1 MSCKSFKFSYLV
13 SLVKWKDMS
22 EKKLFLL
29 DGHALVYRAHYAFI
43 TRPLINSKGMNT
55 SAVTGFTRT
64 LWDIMRNE
72 KPTHIAVSFDLTGP
86 TFRHDMFPDYKANR
100 DAQPE
105 DITQAL
111 PYIKEIIRGFNI
123 PIIELEGFEADDV
136 IGTIAKQAEK
146 EGFTVYMV
154 TPDKDYGQLVSENI
168 FMYKPSRQGNGV
180 DIWGVKD
187 ICEKWDVAR
196 VEQVIDILGLQ
207 GDSAD
212 NIPGIP
218 GIGPKTAAKLLKAYD
233 SLEGILENT
242 DKLKGKQKEKVIEFA
257 EQGRISKVLA
267 TIDLNVP
274 IQFDAKS
281 FIIDPPNQ
289 EALGNIFKDLEFRTL
304 ANQILGGVE
313 EGVTEKSNAARSGEV
328 VQGSLFGSSAV
339 SSKGISGVAR
349 PASKGPAA
357 HSVADKNVH
366 NVDHT
371 YHLTD
376 TLELRAALIQ
386 KLSAEEYFAFDTE
399 TTGIDPNEAELVG
412 MSFSIK
418 VHEAYYI
425 PFSED
430 QDEVKSILEEFRAVF
445 ENEKIAKIAQNM
457 KYDAIILKWHGIE
470 VKGKY
475 LDTMIAHYLLEPE
488 LRHNMNYLSETIL
501 GYEPISITKLIG
513 KKGKNQLSMRDI
525 EVEKVV
531 DYAAEDA
538 DITYQLYNEIF
549 PLLEKDGLE
558 SLYDDMEEPMIK
570 ALVQM
575 EYNGVNL
582 DEEYLAKYSIEL
594 NEIIVALEKEIYDAA
609 GVDFNIASPKQV
621 GEVLFDRLEIPYR
634 WKKTATGVYST
645 AEEKLSE
652 LAPDHEIISKIL
664 KFRGLA
670 KLKST
675 YVDSLPR
682 LVNPKTGRLHSSFNQ
697 ALAATGRLSS
707 NNPNLQNIPIRT
719 PEGARIRE
727 AFIPRSKEFILL
739 AADYSQVE
747 LRLIAEISKDEAMQ
761 EAFIKGQDIHT
772 ATAAKVFD
780 VPFEEVTKEQR
791 YRAKTVNFSITYGA
805 GATNLARQ
813 LNIKRTE
820 ASEIIKEYFKE
831 YQGLSNYMTS
841 IVETARKDGFVK
853 TLKGRR
859 RYLRD
864 INSRNGIIRSAA
876 ERNAVNS
883 PIQGTAADLIKLA
896 MVNIHKI
903 FMEREFKSK
912 MILQVHDELVFDAHK
927 EELDIIIPIIKEE
940 MVNAIPGLKVP
951 LLVEIGQGDN
961 WLQAH

>member
-1 MSCKSFKFSYLV
+1 MA
-13 SLVKWKDMS
+13 

-64 LWDIMRNE
+64 MWDMMRNE
-72 KPTHIAVSFDLTGP
+72 KPTHIAVSFDLSGP
-86 TFRHDMFPDYKANR
+86 TFRHEMFAEYKANR
-100 DAQPE
+100 EAQPE
-105 DITQAL
+105 DISTAI
-111 PYIKEIIRGFNI
+111 PYIKDIIRGFNI
-123 PIIELEGFEADDV
+123 PIIEMEGYEADDV

-168 FMYKPSRQGNGV
+168 YMYKPSRQGNGV

-187 ICEKWDVAR
+187 ICEKWDIDR
-196 VEQVIDILGLQ
+196 VEQVIDVLGLQ
-207 GDSAD
+207 GDASD

-218 GIGPKTAAKLLKAYD
+218 GIGPKTASKLLKLYG

-242 DKLKGKQKEKVIEFA
+242 DKLKGKQKEKVETFA
-257 EQGRISKVLA
+257 EQGRLSKTLA
-267 TIDLNVP
+267 TIDINVP
-274 IQFDAKS
+274 IQFDTDK
-281 FIIDPPNQ
+281 FIIDPPNK
-289 EALGNIFKDLEFRTL
+289 EALGAIFKDLEFRTL
-304 ANQILGGVE
+304 ANQILGTDNAVE
-313 EGVTEKSNAARSGEV
+313 PDNNPGTPARGP
-328 VQGSLFGSSAV
+328 VQGSLFGGATSSPAKSAAAV
-339 SSKGISGVAR
+339 SKPR
-349 PASKGPAA
+349 HTGPAA
-357 HSVADKNVH
+357 HSVADKNLD
-366 NVDHT
+366 NVDHS
-371 YHLTD
+371 YHLVD
-376 TLELRAALIQ
+376 TPEKRADLIK
-386 KLSAEEYFAFDTE
+386 KLAAVDKFAFDTE

-412 MSFSIK
+412 MSFA
-418 VHEAYYI
+418 VTAHEGYYV

-430 QDEVKSILEEFRAVF
+430 QEEVKKILEEFRAVF
-445 ENEKIAKIAQNM
+445 ENEKISKIAQNI
-457 KYDAIILKWHGIE
+457 KYDAIMMKWYGIE
-470 VKGKY
+470 VRGKY

-488 LRHNMNYLSETIL
+488 LRHNMNYMSETIL
-501 GYEPISITKLIG
+501 GYQPVSIEKLIG
-513 KKGKNQLSMRDI
+513 KKGKNQLSMRDV
-525 EVEKVV
+525 EVLKIV
-531 DYAAEDA
+531 DYAVEDA
-538 DITYQLYNEIF
+538 DVTYQLYEKLF
-549 PLLEKDGLE
+549 PMLEKDGLQ
-558 SLYDDMEEPMIK
+558 SLYDEMEEPMIH
-570 ALVQM
+570 ALVEL

-582 DEEYLAKYSIEL
+582 DEAYLAEYSVVLDKTVNEL
-594 NEIIVALEKEIYDAA
+594 KKEIYEMADIE
-609 GVDFNIASPKQV
+609 FNIASPKQV
-621 GEVLFDRLEIPYR
+621 GEVLFDRLKIPYR

-645 AEEKLSE
+645 SEEKLSE
-652 LAPDHEIISKIL
+652 LAPQHEIIAKIL
-664 KFRGLA
+664 KFRGMS

-675 YVDSLPR
+675 YVDALPK
-682 LVNPKTGRLHSSFNQ
+682 LLNPRTGRLHSSFNQ

-719 PEGARIRE
+719 PEGAKIRE
-727 AFIPRSKEFILL
+727 AFVPRGKDFVLL

-772 ATAAKVFD
+772 ATASKVFD

-805 GATNLARQ
+805 GATNLSRQ
-813 LNIKRTE
+813 LDIKRSE
-820 ASEIIKEYFKE
+820 ASEIIKGYFKE

-841 IVETARKDGFVK
+841 IVETARKDGFVT

-896 MVNIHKI
+896 MVKIHKI
-903 FMEREFKSK
+903 FKERNFKSK

-927 EELDIIIPIIKEE
+927 DELDTIIPIIKEE
-940 MVNAIPGLKVP
+940 MSNAIPGLKVP
-951 LLVEIGQGDN
+951 LLVEVGQGDN